1 MLEFKSKTARQTSWK
16 SQHQHGEGLEGRRN
30 GWLVS
35 QARVLLAVHR
45 MGAGELQGES
55 KEAQRVR
62 KYYVGSGQCSTIK
75 VKTWRKEM
83 SGFSEEVREVGG
95 LD

>member
-55 KEAQRVR
+55 KEAQ
-62 KYYVGSGQCSTIK
+62 S
-75 VKTWRKEM
+75 
-83 SGFSEEVREVGG
+83 VREILCRLWSVFNNKGENMEKG
-95 LD
+95 NVRLF

>member
-1 MLEFKSKTARQTSWK
+1 MEEEWLACESGKSSAGSCTGWRQESYRERARK
-16 SQHQHGEGLEGRRN
+16 PR
-30 GWLVS
+30 VS
-35 QARVLLAVHR
+35 
-45 MGAGELQGES
+45 E
-55 KEAQRVR
+55 

-83 SGFSEEVREVGG
+83 SGFSEEFREVGG